1 MGKLTNPQ
9 QRDFALHQFEF
20 LIGPQQSFLSF
31 SSKTITLVFQILDL
45 ATVIAS
51 VRCRILGAIVVVRKK
66 WKKQENRILRSF
78 LLISY
83 HIRTG
88 LALTALCKSYSQ
100 TLEQL
105 TKIYTQPFIPS
116 LLLSSNTPAACFCP
130 VSIFPFLFLQTYSVS
145 FSIQYI
151 MLLTFFMSVFQFQI

>member
-1 MGKLTNPQ
+1 MKLLSERNGK
-9 QRDFALHQFEF
+9 R
-20 LIGPQQSFLSF
+20 
-31 SSKTITLVFQILDL
+31 
-45 ATVIAS
+45 
-51 VRCRILGAIVVVRKK
+51 R
-66 WKKQENRILRSF
+66 NRILRSF

-116 LLLSSNTPAACFCP
+116 LLLSSNTPAACFS
-130 VSIFPFLFLQTYSVS
+130 VLFPFFRCCFFKHTLSLFFFASQYYIFCFSPFSCRCFS
-145 FSIQYI
+145 FKFKKPFLAGNISGPSI
-151 MLLTFFMSVFQFQI
+151 SN